1 MTGFQGMGLTRRAN
15 GERPLSPDLVVVR
28 VMMSVGFGA
37 TLAAQRRLEHR
48 QLGVEKAAISRG
60 RSHVAAAFTRR
71 NSGGYSPSHKK
82 SAPGKSAVGIRDSPF
97 GQNADAD

>member
-37 TLAAQRRLEHR
+37 TVRARATIARWPNRADSGRSRAAIVDSKPTLSEDNVRVPAQR
-48 QLGVEKAAISRG
+48 
-60 RSHVAAAFTRR
+60 
-71 NSGGYSPSHKK
+71 
-82 SAPGKSAVGIRDSPF
+82 
-97 GQNADAD
+97 